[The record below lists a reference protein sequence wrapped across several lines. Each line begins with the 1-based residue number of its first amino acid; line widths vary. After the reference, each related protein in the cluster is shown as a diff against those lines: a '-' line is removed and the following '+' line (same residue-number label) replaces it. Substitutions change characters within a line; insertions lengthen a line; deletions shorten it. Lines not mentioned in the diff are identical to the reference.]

1 MAVKPINE
9 LAPRTPS
16 STDVLA
22 VADPFNGQTGKST
35 AAQILNTGSQLTTK
49 TPVPQDTLIVNDAT
63 TGVAGKASIAEV
75 ISNGV
80 SSFGSSGAFQ
90 ITPAI
95 TDPNIELFKC
105 YYTGQLSYR
114 GWNQPLYGFQQLQ
127 QNNLSGKIG
136 GNITFQTQPNHDQT
150 SNTTSITCLLD
161 QFSGNFYDF
170 YNLTSLSF
178 PNAKK
183 IYINNS
189 NCPRL
194 ASISI
199 PEAEEVFLYAGTGN
213 NTGKFIQNISI
224 PKAKF
229 FKLYLY
235 NTYSVVQSV
244 SAPEA
249 ELGEIQITN
258 FAGTADLFPSLTT
271 VNFPKL
277 KAADSIYLGASSSLV
292 SISFP
297 ELLHNFGGMILNH
310 VYAQTLNFPKL
321 LYTTSIANY
330 TTGFWAS
337 APYLTSMN
345 FPLLKKTLSA
355 PFGAGQNS
363 PITFNVLT
371 TISLPSFTKWGL
383 VKPTWANNSSTTPTG
398 YTTDGGQFAVT
409 NSPMLTTINLPNLE
423 FAGASNNISFN
434 VTSCAALTTFTV
446 KQTPMNYGGNFICT
460 GAALNQASVDGIL
473 VALAYMDGTN
483 NAPYPAYSSRTV
495 NLSGGTSAT
504 PSATGLAA
512 KATLVARGCTVT
524 HN

>member
-1 MAVKPINE
+1 MEEI
-9 LAPRTPS
+9 LAQAIAKDPVP
-16 STDVLA
+16 TDMIL
-22 VADPFNGQTGKST
+22 VADPTSGVAGKST
-35 AAQILNTGSQLTTK
+35 IAQILGTFTELDAK
-49 TPVPQDTLIVNDAT
+49 TPAATDLVPVADPV
-63 TGVAGKASIAEV
+63 TGIAGKASISEV

-90 ITPAI
+90 ITPAV
-95 TDPNIELFKC
+95 TNPDIELFKC
-105 YYTGQLSYR
+105 YYTGQISYR
-114 GWNQPLYGFQQLQ
+114 GWNQPLYGLQQLQ
-127 QNNLSGKIG
+127 QNGINGKIG
-136 GNITFQTQPNHDQT
+136 GNVTFQAQPDHDQT

-161 QFSGNFYDF
+161 QFSGNFNDF

-183 IYINNS
+183 IYVNTS

-229 FKLYLY
+229 CKVYLY

-258 FAGTADLFPSLTT
+258 FAGTADLLPSLTT

-277 KAADSIYLGASSSLV
+277 KAADAIYLGASSSLV

-345 FPLLKKTLSA
+345 FPLLKKTLSS
-355 PFGAGQNS
+355 PFGAGQSS

-383 VKPTWANNSSTTPTG
+383 VKPTWANDSSTTPTG

-423 FAGASNNISFN
+423 FAGASSNISFN
-434 VTSCAALTTFTV
+434 ITNCSALTTLTV
-446 KQTPMNYGGNFICT
+446 KQTPKHYGGNFICT
-460 GAALNQASVDGIL
+460 GAALDEASVDGIL
-473 VALAYMDGTN
+473 VALAYLDGVA
-483 NAPYPAYSSRTV
+483 NAPYPAYSSKTV